1 MADDAQDL
9 NRITSR
15 LALILSGVQAAS
27 VVHDG
32 QAVRTGASE
41 LLAEIEPLQR
51 QGRESGNPELL
62 WYSHL
67 PGSGAGIWLVESSAN
82 SMLEQLS
89 SSTPDWDQVGAAAS
103 FADSGVQQFQDA
115 INGRTFS
122 DEELDDG
129 VAWTITHI
137 EERLQEK
144 DLPLGSRESL
154 TEQLRVLRERYQ
166 K

>member
-1 MADDAQDL
+1 MADDTPDL
-9 NRITSR
+9 SKIASR

-27 VVHDG
+27 VVHDDEV
-32 QAVRTGASE
+32 VRTGVSE
-41 LLAEIEPLQR
+41 MLAEIEPLQR
-51 QGRESGNPELL
+51 QGRDSGSPELL

-67 PGSGAGIWLVESSAN
+67 PGSGAGVWLVESSAD
-82 SMLEQLS
+82 SILEQLS
-89 SSTPDWDQVGAAAS
+89 SPTPDWDQVGASAS
-103 FADSGVQQFQDA
+103 FAESGVQQFQDA

-122 DEELDDG
+122 DEELDDA

-137 EERLQEK
+137 KERLQ
-144 DLPLGSRESL
+144 DRGLSPGSRESL